1 VCVQG
6 FVDEFGVAEEE
17 EAAGAVV
24 DDVLVQARAD
34 RLHAQ
39 RSAVAV
45 VVRKERKRQV
55 AALVG
60 LVHAFAALFLFPSI
74 PFTLAALLLFLFLL
88 QLPGC
93 GWGRRRDREISE
105 INNKMKLK
113 SQRIINL
120 FNTCNVMF
128 HLILE
133 MNNESRANR
142 KRWGANEQS
151 GGYLELRCWDT
162 GGGG

>member
-17 EAAGAVV
+17 EAAGALV

-45 VVRKERKRQV
+45 VHRKERKRQV

-60 LVHAFAALFLFPSI
+60 LVVVAALFLFPSI
-74 PFTLAALLLFLFLL
+74 TTLAALLLFLFLL

-93 GWGRRRDREISE
+93 GWGGEW
-105 INNKMKLK
+105 
-113 SQRIINL
+113 
-120 FNTCNVMF
+120 
-128 HLILE
+128 
-133 MNNESRANR
+133 R
-142 KRWGANEQS
+142 K
-151 GGYLELRCWDT
+151 
-162 GGGG
+162 